1 MSALLGAEVKMD
13 KDRTAICKIVS
24 KMLDNPNGSGIYP
37 TSTAFIELEHYIEG
51 VRAEAIGWMHADA
64 CTMLDRGDDP
74 RVAKVPDIYSRA
86 IADLAT

>member
-1 MSALLGAEVKMD
+1 MD
-13 KDRTAICKIVS
+13 KDRTAICKIIS
-24 KMLDNPNGSGIYP
+24 KMLDNPDSIGIYP
-37 TSTAFIELEHYIEG
+37 TSTAYTELERYIEG

-74 RVAKVPDIYSRA
+74 RAAEVPDIYSRA